1 MAEEKE
7 EEKPC
12 YLFPLKK
19 TSTED
24 YSTISA
30 KAVTGSILL
39 RIKRLDLLCSISD
52 VFELY
57 QDEKSSIRTSSSS
70 AMISRA
76 AQGLRTP
83 APRSSSLPSQIQFW
97 SCLGSTRHGPY
108 LHLYTLSAAPSFVQA
123 QKRERERRKQRNVMD
138 YDQISVSLC
147 SAHDHADV
155 KLSNKVLLLQGSSR
169 LTPSMAALSLRPNP

>member
-1 MAEEKE
+1 MLSVSIEEDEHGRLLNNLGKG
-7 EEKPC
+7 C
-12 YLFPLKK
+12 NRLNPLKNK
-19 TSTED
+19 KARPFVLHHSRLEDTSTE
-24 YSTISA
+24 
-30 KAVTGSILL
+30 KL
-39 RIKRLDLLCSISD
+39 
-52 VFELY
+52 ELA
-57 QDEKSSIRTSSSS
+57 ITNTV
-70 AMISRA
+70 
-76 AQGLRTP
+76 LV
-83 APRSSSLPSQIQFW
+83 LPW
-97 SCLGSTRHGPY
+97 KYETRPY